1 MRPAG
6 RRTPYGARPVAFT
19 RASDGTRIHYEVAGS
34 RRGEPVLLVQGLGTD
49 LRGWAFQRLALGRR
63 HRLYLVD
70 NRGVGGSGRPPGP
83 YDLEVMAD
91 DARAVLDAEGVAAA
105 HVVGASMGGVVA
117 QLLAVRSPERVR
129 SLVLACTACSH
140 QPWRRDLLAG
150 WATLA
155 TERGMGAVS
164 AKALRWLIGPRH
176 RRRFGLPLSVL
187 APLVL
192 NASPA
197 AFASQV
203 AAILAQPDESA
214 DALADLDVPALVIVG
229 TQDVLT
235 PMADAEELVERIPG
249 AQLVVLSGAAHG
261 LMLDRAGE
269 FNAAVLEFLASVRPP
284 RAAAG

>member
-1 MRPAG
+1 M
-6 RRTPYGARPVAFT
+6 AFT

-49 LRGWAFQRLALGRR
+49 LRGWTFQRFALGRR

-70 NRGVGGSGRPPGP
+70 NRGVGGSDGPPGP
-83 YDLEVMAD
+83 YDLEVMAG
-91 DARAVLDAEGVAAA
+91 DARAVLDAEGVASA
-105 HVVGASMGGVVA
+105 HVVGASMGGVIA
-117 QLLAVRSPERVR
+117 QLLAVQSPERVR

-140 QPWRRDLLAG
+140 QQWRRDLLAG

-164 AKALRWLIGPRH
+164 TKALRWLIGPRH

-203 AAILAQPDESA
+203 AAILGQPDETA
-214 DALADLDVPALVIVG
+214 DALAGVTAPTLVVVG

-249 AQLVVLSGAAHG
+249 AQLVVLSGASHG

-269 FNAAVLEFLASVRPP
+269 FNATVLDFLASVEPR

>member
-1 MRPAG
+1 MAC
-6 RRTPYGARPVAFT
+6 TSAA
-19 RASDGTRIHYEVAGS
+19 DGTRIHYEVAGN
-34 RRGEPVLLVQGLGTD
+34 RRGEPLLLIQGLGAD
-49 LRGWAFQRLALGRR
+49 LRGWTFQRLALGRR

-70 NRGVGGSGRPPGP
+70 NRGVGGSGAPAGP
-83 YDLEVMAD
+83 YDLEVMAA
-91 DARAVLDAEGVAAA
+91 DARAVLDAEGVGSA
-105 HVVGASMGGVVA
+105 HVMGASMGGVIA
-117 QLLAVRSPERVR
+117 QLLALQSPERVR

-140 QPWRRDLLAG
+140 QQWRRDLLAG
-150 WATLA
+150 WARLA
-155 TERGMGAVS
+155 EERGMGAVS
-164 AKALRWLIGPRH
+164 AKALRWLIGSRH

-203 AAILAQPDESA
+203 AAILGQRDESA
-214 DALADLDVPALVIVG
+214 DALRTLDVPTLVIVG

-249 AQLVVLSGAAHG
+249 AQLVVLSGASHG

-269 FNAAVLEFLASVRPP
+269 FNAAVLEFLSAVHGP

>member
-1 MRPAG
+1 M
-6 RRTPYGARPVAFT
+6 AFT
-19 RASDGTRIHYEVAGS
+19 RASDGTRIHYEVAGR

-49 LRGWAFQRLALGRR
+49 LRGWAFQRFALGRR

-70 NRGVGGSGRPPGP
+70 NRGVGGSDAPPGP
-83 YDLEVMAD
+83 YDLEVMAA
-91 DARAVLDAEGVAAA
+91 DARAVLDAEGVPSA
-105 HVVGASMGGVVA
+105 HVVGASMGGVIA
-117 QLLAVRSPERVR
+117 QLLAVQSPERVR

-140 QPWRRDLLAG
+140 QQWRRDLLAG

-155 TERGMGAVS
+155 TERGMGALS
-164 AKALRWLIGPRH
+164 GKALRWLVGPRH

-203 AAILAQPDESA
+203 AAILGQADETA
-214 DALADLDVPALVIVG
+214 EALAGVMAPTLVVVG

-249 AQLVVLSGAAHG
+249 AELVVLSGASHG

-269 FNAAVLEFLASVRPP
+269 FNAVVLDFLASVEPR

>member
-1 MRPAG
+1 M
-6 RRTPYGARPVAFT
+6 AFT

-34 RRGEPVLLVQGLGTD
+34 RRGEPVLLIQGLGAD
-49 LRGWAFQRLALGRR
+49 LRGWAFQRTALGRR
-63 HRLYLVD
+63 HRLLLVD

-83 YDLEVMAD
+83 YDLAVMAD
-91 DARAVLDAEGVAAA
+91 DARAVLDVEGVAAA
-105 HVVGASMGGVVA
+105 HVLGASMGGVIA

-140 QPWRRDLLAG
+140 QQWRRDLLAG

-164 AKALRWLIGPRH
+164 AKAMRWLIGPRH

-203 AAILAQPDESA
+203 AAILGQPDESA
-214 DALADLDVPALVIVG
+214 EALAGLAVPTLVIVG

-235 PMADAEELVERIPG
+235 PLADAEELVERIPD
-249 AQLVVLSGAAHG
+249 AELIVLSGASHG

-269 FNAAVLEFLASVRPP
+269 FNAAVLEFLASVRRP

>member
-1 MRPAG
+1 M
-6 RRTPYGARPVAFT
+6 AFT

-34 RRGEPVLLVQGLGTD
+34 RRGEPVLLIQGLGAD

-63 HRLYLVD
+63 HRLVLVD

-83 YDLEVMAD
+83 YDLAVMAD

-105 HVVGASMGGVVA
+105 HVLGASMGGVIA
-117 QLLAVRSPERVR
+117 QLLAVRLPERVR

-140 QPWRRDLLAG
+140 QQWRRDLLAG

-164 AKALRWLIGPRH
+164 AKATRWLIGPRH

-203 AAILAQPDESA
+203 AAILGQPDESA
-214 DALADLDVPALVIVG
+214 EALAGLAVPTLVIVG

-235 PMADAEELVERIPG
+235 PLADAEELVERIPD
-249 AQLVVLSGAAHG
+249 AELIVLSGASHG

-269 FNAAVLEFLASVRPP
+269 FNAAVLEFLASVRRP

>member
-1 MRPAG
+1 
-6 RRTPYGARPVAFT
+6 VAFI
-19 RASDGTRIHYEVAGS
+19 RASDGTRIHYVVAGS
-34 RRGEPVLLVQGLGTD
+34 RRAEPLLLIQGLGAD
-49 LRGWAFQRLALGRR
+49 LRGWTFQRVALGRR

-70 NRGVGGSGRPPGP
+70 NRGVGGSGKPAGP
-83 YDLEVMAD
+83 YDLEVMAA
-91 DARAVLDAEGVAAA
+91 DARAVLDAEGVASA
-105 HVVGASMGGVVA
+105 HVMGASMGGVIA
-117 QLLAVRSPERVR
+117 QLLAVQSPERVR

-140 QPWRRDLLAG
+140 QQWRRDLLAG
-150 WATLA
+150 WAELA
-155 TERGMGAVS
+155 TTRGMGAVS
-164 AKALRWLIGPRH
+164 GKALRWLIGPRH

-197 AFASQV
+197 AFVSQI
-203 AAILAQPDESA
+203 AAILGQPDESA
-214 DALADLDVPALVIVG
+214 DALADLDVPTLVIVG

-249 AQLVVLSGAAHG
+249 AQLVVLSGASHG

-269 FNAAVLEFLASVRPP
+269 FNAAVLDFLSTVRGP

>member
-1 MRPAG
+1 
-6 RRTPYGARPVAFT
+6 VAFT
-19 RASDGTRIHYEVAGS
+19 SASDGTRIHYEVAGN
-34 RRGEPVLLVQGLGTD
+34 RRGEPLLLVQGLGAD
-49 LRGWAFQRLALGRR
+49 LRGWAFQRFALGRR
-63 HRLYLVD
+63 YRLYLVD
-70 NRGVGGSGRPPGP
+70 NRGAGGSDKPEGP

-91 DARAVLDAEGVAAA
+91 DARAVLDAEGVADA
-105 HVVGASMGGVVA
+105 HVMGASMGGVLA

-140 QPWRRDLLAG
+140 QPWRRELLAG

-155 TERGMGAVS
+155 TERGMGALS
-164 AKALRWLIGPRH
+164 GKALRWLIGPRH

-187 APLVL
+187 APFVL
-192 NASPA
+192 NAPAA

-203 AAILAQPDESA
+203 AAILGQPDDVA
-214 DALADLDVPALVIVG
+214 DALRTIAVPTLVVVG

-235 PMADAEELVERIPG
+235 PMADAEELVEHIPG
-249 AQLVVLSGAAHG
+249 AELVVISGASHG

-269 FNAAVLEFLASVRPP
+269 FNAAVLEFLSTVQPP

>member
-1 MRPAG
+1 M
-6 RRTPYGARPVAFT
+6 AFT
-19 RASDGTRIHYEVAGS
+19 RASDGTRIHYEVAGR

-49 LRGWAFQRLALGRR
+49 LRGWAFQRFALGRR

-70 NRGVGGSGRPPGP
+70 NRGVGGSDAPPGP
-83 YDLEVMAD
+83 YDLEVMAA
-91 DARAVLDAEGVAAA
+91 DARAVLDAEGVPSA
-105 HVVGASMGGVVA
+105 HVVGASMGGVIA
-117 QLLAVRSPERVR
+117 QLLAVQSPERVR

-140 QPWRRDLLAG
+140 QQWRRDLLAG
-150 WATLA
+150 WAALA
-155 TERGMGAVS
+155 TERGMGALS
-164 AKALRWLIGPRH
+164 GKALRWLIGSRH

-197 AFASQV
+197 AFASQI
-203 AAILAQPDESA
+203 AAILGQADETA
-214 DALADLDVPALVIVG
+214 EALAGVMAPTLVVVG

-249 AQLVVLSGAAHG
+249 AELVVLSGASHG

-269 FNAAVLEFLASVRPP
+269 FNAVVLDFLASVEPR

>member
-1 MRPAG
+1 M
-6 RRTPYGARPVAFT
+6 AFT
-19 RASDGTRIHYEVAGS
+19 WASDGTRIHYEVAGS
-34 RRGEPVLLVQGLGTD
+34 WRGEPLLLIQGLGAD
-49 LRGWAFQRLALGRR
+49 RRGWTFQRLALGRR

-70 NRGVGGSGRPPGP
+70 NRGVGGSGKPPGP
-83 YDLEVMAD
+83 YDLEVMAA
-91 DARAVLDAEGVAAA
+91 DARAVLDAEGVASA
-105 HVVGASMGGVVA
+105 HVMGASMGGVIA

-140 QPWRRDLLAG
+140 QQWRRDLLAS
-150 WATLA
+150 WARLA
-155 TERGMGAVS
+155 EERGMGAVS
-164 AKALRWLIGPRH
+164 TKALRWLIGPRH

-197 AFASQV
+197 AFTSQV
-203 AAILAQPDESA
+203 AAILGQPEESA
-214 DALADLDVPALVIVG
+214 GALADLEVPTLVIVG

-235 PMADAEELVERIPG
+235 PMADAEELVDRIPG
-249 AQLVVLSGAAHG
+249 AQLVVLSGASHG

-269 FNAAVLEFLASVRPP
+269 FNAAVLEFLSTVRGP

>member
-1 MRPAG
+1 M
-6 RRTPYGARPVAFT
+6 AFT
-19 RASDGTRIHYEVAGS
+19 RASDGTKIHYEVAGR

-49 LRGWAFQRLALGRR
+49 LRGWAFQRFALGRR

-70 NRGVGGSGRPPGP
+70 NRGVGGSDAPPGP
-83 YDLEVMAD
+83 YDLEVMAA
-91 DARAVLDAEGVAAA
+91 DARAVLDAEGVPSA
-105 HVVGASMGGVVA
+105 HVVGASMGGVIA
-117 QLLAVRSPERVR
+117 QLLAVQSPERVR

-140 QPWRRDLLAG
+140 QQWRRDLLAG

-155 TERGMGAVS
+155 TERGMGALS
-164 AKALRWLIGPRH
+164 GKALRWLVGPRH

-203 AAILAQPDESA
+203 AAILGQADETA
-214 DALADLDVPALVIVG
+214 EALAGVMAPTLVVVG

-249 AQLVVLSGAAHG
+249 AELVVLSGASHG

-269 FNAAVLEFLASVRPP
+269 FNAVVLDFLASVEPR

>member
-1 MRPAG
+1 M
-6 RRTPYGARPVAFT
+6 AFT

-49 LRGWAFQRLALGRR
+49 LRGWAFQRFALGRR

-70 NRGVGGSGRPPGP
+70 NRGVGRSDAPSGP
-83 YDLEVMAD
+83 YDLEVMVA
-91 DARAVLDAEGVAAA
+91 DARAVLDAEGVPSA
-105 HVVGASMGGVVA
+105 HVVGASMGGVIA
-117 QLLAVRSPERVR
+117 QLLAVQSPERVR

-140 QPWRRDLLAG
+140 QQWRRDLLAG
-150 WATLA
+150 WAELA
-155 TERGMGAVS
+155 TTRGMGAVS

-203 AAILAQPDESA
+203 AAILGQADETA
-214 DALADLDVPALVIVG
+214 EALAAVTAPTLVVVG

-249 AQLVVLSGAAHG
+249 AELVVLSGASHG

-269 FNAAVLEFLASVRPP
+269 FNAVVLDFLASVEPR

>member
-1 MRPAG
+1 MPF
-6 RRTPYGARPVAFT
+6 P
-19 RASDGTRIHYEVAGS
+19 RAADGTRIHYEVAGN

-49 LRGWAFQRLALGRR
+49 SRGWAFQRLALGRR

-70 NRGVGGSGRPPGP
+70 NRGVGGSGTPPGP
-83 YDLEVMAD
+83 YDLEVMAA
-91 DARAVLDAEGVAAA
+91 DARAVLDAEEVASA
-105 HVVGASMGGVVA
+105 HVVGASMGGVLA
-117 QLLAVRSPERVR
+117 QLLAVQSPERVR
-129 SLVLACTACSH
+129 SLVLASTACSH
-140 QPWRRDLLAG
+140 QQWRRDLLAG

-155 TERGMGAVS
+155 TERGMGALS
-164 AKALRWLIGPRH
+164 GKALRWLVGPRH

-187 APLVL
+187 APFVL
-192 NASPA
+192 NASPE

-203 AAILAQPDESA
+203 AAILGQRDESA
-214 DALADLDVPALVIVG
+214 GALADLDVPTLVIVG

-249 AQLVVLSGAAHG
+249 AQLVVLSGASHG

-269 FNAAVLEFLASVRPP
+269 FNATVLDFLASVEPR

>member
-1 MRPAG
+1 M
-6 RRTPYGARPVAFT
+6 AFT

-49 LRGWAFQRLALGRR
+49 LRGWAFQRFALGRR

-70 NRGVGGSGRPPGP
+70 NRGVGGSDAPPGP
-83 YDLEVMAD
+83 YDLAVMAG
-91 DARAVLDAEGVAAA
+91 DARAVLDAEGVPSA
-105 HVVGASMGGVVA
+105 HVVGASMGGVIA
-117 QLLAVRSPERVR
+117 QLLAVQSPERVR

-140 QPWRRDLLAG
+140 QQWRRDLLGG

-164 AKALRWLIGPRH
+164 GKALRWLIGPRH

-203 AAILAQPDESA
+203 AAILGQPDETA
-214 DALADLDVPALVIVG
+214 DALAGVTAPTLVVVG

-235 PMADAEELVERIPG
+235 PMADAEELAERIPG
-249 AQLVVLSGAAHG
+249 AQLVVLSGASHG

-269 FNAAVLEFLASVRPP
+269 FNATVLDFLASVEPR

>member
-1 MRPAG
+1 MP
-6 RRTPYGARPVAFT
+6 FT
-19 RASDGTRIHYEVAGS
+19 RAPDGTRIHYEVAGN

-70 NRGVGGSGRPPGP
+70 NRGVGRSDAPAGP

-91 DARAVLDAEGVAAA
+91 DARAVLDAEGVEAA
-105 HVVGASMGGVVA
+105 HVVGASMGGVIA

-140 QPWRRDLLAG
+140 QPWRRELLAG
-150 WATLA
+150 WSALA
-155 TERGMGAVS
+155 TERGMAAVS

-176 RRRFGLPLSVL
+176 RRRFGVPLSVL

-203 AAILAQPDESA
+203 AAILGQDDDA
-214 DALADLDVPALVIVG
+214 ALALATISVPTLVVVG

-235 PMADAEELVERIPG
+235 PMADAEELVERIPH
-249 AQLVVLSGAAHG
+249 AELVVLSGAAHG

-269 FNAAVLEFLASVRPP
+269 LNAAVLEFLGSVTPL

>member
-1 MRPAG
+1 M
-6 RRTPYGARPVAFT
+6 AFT
-19 RASDGTRIHYEVAGS
+19 WASDGTRIHYEVAGS
-34 RRGEPVLLVQGLGTD
+34 WRGEPLLLIQGLGAD
-49 LRGWAFQRLALGRR
+49 RRGWTFQRLALGRR

-70 NRGVGGSGRPPGP
+70 NRGVGGSGKPSGP
-83 YDLEVMAD
+83 YDLEVMAA
-91 DARAVLDAEGVAAA
+91 DARAVLDAEGVASA
-105 HVVGASMGGVVA
+105 HVMGASMGGVIA

-140 QPWRRDLLAG
+140 QQWRRDLLAS
-150 WATLA
+150 WARLA
-155 TERGMGAVS
+155 EERGMGAVS

-197 AFASQV
+197 AFTSQV
-203 AAILAQPDESA
+203 AAILGQPDESA
-214 DALADLDVPALVIVG
+214 GALAALDVPTLVIVG

-235 PMADAEELVERIPG
+235 PMADAEELVDRIPS
-249 AQLVVLSGAAHG
+249 AQLVVLSGASHG

-269 FNAAVLEFLASVRPP
+269 FNAAVLEFLSTVRGP